1 MKTKNSRHIWYSD
14 KISESVILRAM
25 ARLLLLLVPI
35 VVSSTDFRGDVP
47 VENDELYNQF
57 LPDDSDINGCGGL
70 YENGLNPDCE
80 SVYDA
85 DWCNDQCRTVGGD
98 QNSNEHPLCYDKC
111 PLYSKEDLN
120 ISVTCATSQSVM
132 EFDLSKLDNSSLD
145 TNQMSV
151 SIIMQVITFPH
162 ISIFYIS

>member
-1 MKTKNSRHIWYSD
+1 
-14 KISESVILRAM
+14 M
-25 ARLLLLLVPI
+25 ARLLFLLVAI

-57 LPDDSDINGCGGL
+57 LPDDIDIDGCGGL
-70 YENGLNPDCE
+70 FENGLNPDCE
-80 SVYDA
+80 LVYDA
-85 DWCNDQCRTVGGD
+85 NWCSTYCTTIGGD

-120 ISVTCATSQSVM
+120 ILVSCATSQSVM
-132 EFDLSKLDNSSLD
+132 EFDLYKLDNSSLD
-145 TNQMSV
+145 TSQMSV